1 MALVLVVE
9 IAQHQGHATVG
20 IIIDTVMGARRHCLI
35 HDRLRLENEFV
46 VLHFDEQV
54 LGLKLSVGATHDY
67 TDLVYR
73 CITGSEPFPDGWP
86 DRKFPEILLLAR
98 LPLAFV
104 SVLVPIGLDTHP
116 FCFDNT
122 YVGVHVLLVII
133 ERGLLVCP
141 VIKHARRIRF
151 RQFRDRKKSCSRR
164 IYKFIYRI
172 LSHIYDSG
180 LVPGRGKRNGR
191 CPQFLVVFRNC
202 DNDIARTGSRCL
214 VYFKPVILGDCSRPL
229 RRICLEF
236 QCLRCCRSGK
246 EQCIRRDLQFLPLL
260 DLFFLAAGNEC
271 RQTQNEQDKKS
282 CNVFHDKLEFHKYW
296 LENFSKRAGLF
307 LAQGLPGL

>member
-1 MALVLVVE
+1 MYAESRAVLVHEVVLEHIFLVRIHICQCVPPAACRVVTLHGIVIGTLPVGEFSCQITVFVAFVLVVE

-35 HDRLRLENEFV
+35 HDRLRLEYEFV

-54 LGLKLSVGATHDY
+54 LGLELSVGTTHDY

-73 CITGSEPFPDGWP
+73 CITGIEPFPDGWL

-98 LPLAFV
+98 LPFAFV
-104 SVLVPIGLDTHP
+104 NVFFPFSLDEHP
-116 FCFDNT
+116 LRLNHTDMGIQ
-122 YVGVHVLLVII
+122 VSLVII
-133 ERGLLVCP
+133 ERGFLVRP
-141 VIKHARRIRF
+141 VIKHARSISL
-151 RQFRDRKKSCSRR
+151 RQFRNRKKSCSRR
-164 IYKFIYRI
+164 IYKFIYRM

-180 LVPGRGKRNGR
+180 LVSSRGKRNGR

-229 RRICLEF
+229 
-236 QCLRCCRSGK
+236 
-246 EQCIRRDLQFLPLL
+246 
-260 DLFFLAAGNEC
+260 
-271 RQTQNEQDKKS
+271 
-282 CNVFHDKLEFHKYW
+282 
-296 LENFSKRAGLF
+296 
-307 LAQGLPGL
+307 

>member
-1 MALVLVVE
+1 MYAESRTILVHDIILEHIFLVRVHVRHRVPPAAGRVITLHGVVVRALPLGEFTCQIAVFVAFVLIVE
-9 IAQHQGHATVG
+9 IAQNQGHAAVG

-35 HDRLRLENEFV
+35 HDRLRLENKLV
-46 VLHFDEQV
+46 VLHFEEQV
-54 LGLKLSVGATHDY
+54 ICLEFAVGATHDY

-73 CITGSEPFPDGWP
+73 CITGSEPFPDGWL

-104 SVLVPIGLDTHP
+104 CVLVPIGLDTHP

-151 RQFRDRKKSCSRR
+151 RQFRDREKPCSRR
-164 IYKFIYRI
+164 IYKFIQRM

-180 LVPGRGKRNGR
+180 LVSGRGKRNGR
-191 CPQFLVVFRNC
+191 RPQFLVVFRNC

-229 RRICLEF
+229 
-236 QCLRCCRSGK
+236 
-246 EQCIRRDLQFLPLL
+246 
-260 DLFFLAAGNEC
+260 
-271 RQTQNEQDKKS
+271 
-282 CNVFHDKLEFHKYW
+282 
-296 LENFSKRAGLF
+296 
-307 LAQGLPGL
+307 